1 MSFEDQD
8 LGDAWECPT
17 CLQPFPPHHDYE
29 CGTCEAKASEHLR
42 VTTMCKLLRE
52 TQRRENSL
60 IVQLS
65 DAKTSVEHWQ
75 AKAKQADEAAND
87 LVAELIDT
95 RREWKEEIAAVQAR
109 LLDPHAV
116 YINMLHGKIAKL
128 DWEKLEHIHGNHPAR
143 EQLAAERALADR
155 LAGALKELLYYDL
168 RDVNFGRLKSSRD
181 ALTAWK
187 EARSE

>member
-1 MSFEDQD
+1 MSTDFIDQD

-75 AKAKQADEAAND
+75 EKAKQADEAAND

-95 RREWKEEIAAVQAR
+95 RREWKEE
-109 LLDPHAV
+109 
-116 YINMLHGKIAKL
+116 
-128 DWEKLEHIHGNHPAR
+128 
-143 EQLAAERALADR
+143 LAAERALADR
-155 LAGALKELLYYDL
+155 LAGALMVTRWDSYTICKE
-168 RDVNFGRLKSSRD
+168 
-181 ALTAWK
+181 AIAAWK
-187 EARSE
+187 EARFE

>member
-1 MSFEDQD
+1 MSFEDQY

-52 TQRRENSL
+52 TQRRESSL

-75 AKAKQADEAAND
+75 EKAKQADEAAND

-95 RREWKEEIAAVQAR
+95 RREWKEE
-109 LLDPHAV
+109 
-116 YINMLHGKIAKL
+116 
-128 DWEKLEHIHGNHPAR
+128 
-143 EQLAAERALADR
+143 LAAERALADR
-155 LAGALKELLYYDL
+155 LAEALKELLYYDL
-168 RDVNFGRLKSSRD
+168 QDVNLGRLKSSRD

-187 EARSE
+187 EARSEI

>member
-1 MSFEDQD
+1 MNTDFQDQD
-8 LGDAWECPT
+8 LGYEGWDCPT

-60 IVQLS
+60 IIQLS

-75 AKAKQADEAAND
+75 EKAKQADEAAND

-95 RREWKEEIAAVQAR
+95 RREWKEE
-109 LLDPHAV
+109 
-116 YINMLHGKIAKL
+116 
-128 DWEKLEHIHGNHPAR
+128 
-143 EQLAAERALADR
+143 LAAERALADR
-155 LAGALKELLYYDL
+155 LAQWMLDEREKYRKLDP
-168 RDVNFGRLKSSRD
+168 SSECKCADCRFLTSID
-181 ALTAWK
+181 AQIDAWK